1 MRKGHH
7 MATHRPPQDQSD
19 LLNEDA
25 EEQAVEEAA
34 MLSSKLVYEVIRRDG
49 REELN
54 RTNRALFWSGTSA
67 GIFISFSVIAEAVLR
82 TYLPQ
87 ADWTFLV
94 ENLGYTF
101 GFLIVIHGR
110 MQLFTENT
118 ITTVLPLM
126 VDPSPAMFAAVA
138 RLWGLV
144 LFANVIGAFV
154 AATFLAYG
162 GGVPDNLI
170 PALTDLS
177 RHATGMGP
185 GISFAR
191 AIPAG
196 LLLAAIVWMIPQ
208 LESGHVLV
216 VIMFTW
222 LIAAGDFTHVVAGSV
237 EMAFLLVRNELGLF
251 DAIFGFFLP
260 VFAGNVIGGT
270 AVFSMMIWGQVRDDM
285 QQN

>member
-1 MRKGHH
+1 
-7 MATHRPPQDQSD
+7 MARHRLPENESD
-19 LLNEDA
+19 VLDEEA

-49 REELN
+49 QEELK

-87 ADWTFLV
+87 ADWAFLV
-94 ENLGYTF
+94 ENLGYTL

-126 VDPSPAMFAAVA
+126 VKPSPAMFASVA

-144 LFANVIGAFV
+144 LLANVLGAFV
-154 AATFLAYG
+154 AAVFLAHAG
-162 GGVPDNLI
+162 GFPDNLM
-170 PALTDLS
+170 PALTELS

-185 GISFAR
+185 GVSFAR

-208 LESGHVLV
+208 LESGHVPV
-216 VIMFTW
+216 VIIFTW

-237 EMAFLLVRNELGLF
+237 EMAFLLVQNELRLF

-260 VFAGNVIGGT
+260 VLAGNVIGGT
-270 AVFSMMIWGQVRDDM
+270 AVFSMMVWGQVKDDV
-285 QQN
+285 QQA